1 MLKKQ
6 FVVILLFFSLLNL
19 HSQDKNSMTVRI
31 EPGALLWTDSENLG
45 LLLNVEPNI
54 NILEKFVI
62 GLRFGLAVNSQKFE
76 EDQSTQFTIDDQND
90 NAIFSFMPTFDYY
103 LNFNYTRPYLGL
115 GLGYYALSQVDI
127 DQPGPGLLDGSVNN
141 QIGVLLRGG
150 IEHGKMRFG
159 FEYNYVPKADITVP
173 DGQIAGTVENAYFGV
188 SVGFR
193 IGGGKL

>member
-1 MLKKQ
+1 MWRKQ
-6 FVVILLFFSLLNL
+6 FVLIFLVLGSMHA
-19 HSQDKNSMTVRI
+19 HSQVKNIMTVRV
-31 EPGALLWTDSENLG
+31 EPGALLWTDSDNLG

-62 GLRFGLAVNSQKFE
+62 GLRFGIAVNSQKFE
-76 EDQSTQFTIDDQND
+76 GDQSTQFTIDGQND
-90 NAIFSFMPTFDYY
+90 NAILSFIPTFDYY

-115 GLGYYALSQVDI
+115 GLGYYVLSTI
-127 DQPGPGLLDGSVNN
+127 DVSQPGPSILDGSINN

-150 IEHGKMRFG
+150 LEHGKIRFG
-159 FEYNYVPKADITVP
+159 FEYNYVPKADIIIP
-173 DGQIAGTVENAYFGV
+173 DGQIVGAVENAYYGV